1 MSDDI
6 QDSPISCQRKEG
18 MNISFTIFRMKL
30 RPDMQALYYHQEF
43 GSTDWRKV
51 LRSRWQLLIAVLFAH
66 LLLIILWPSMV
77 RHKNEVSTPLAFV
90 VRMLEAPVQ
99 RQPERAV
106 PVTKPATPSSQM
118 PVPHKPR
125 TSLVPVAPV
134 PVISEIGAGITVTPV
149 PAANTETSAPTLT
162 GDSHVVI
169 QRDIS
174 KVIKQVERE
183 MPNRI
188 LTDIKPEK
196 SSMVQFGINV
206 AAAARPRGT
215 SYKNIIMADGTA
227 MTKVTTPA
235 GSYCV
240 IGAKPG
246 ADITRSPGIQTVSCG
261 SY

>member
-1 MSDDI
+1 
-6 QDSPISCQRKEG
+6 
-18 MNISFTIFRMKL
+18 
-30 RPDMQALYYHQEF
+30 MQALFYHEEF
-43 GSTDWRKV
+43 GSTDWRKL
-51 LRSRWQLLIAVLFAH
+51 LRSRWQLLLAVLFAH
-66 LLLIILWPSMV
+66 LLLILLWPSIV

-99 RQPERAV
+99 RKPEQTA
-106 PVTKPATPSSQM
+106 PMIKPAISPSQLS
-118 PVPHKPR
+118 VPNKPR
-125 TSLVPVAPV
+125 TLFVPTSPVTPVTSDAGTGITVAPV
-134 PVISEIGAGITVTPV
+134 PD
-149 PAANTETSAPTLT
+149 ANAETSTPTLS
-162 GDSHVVI
+162 GNSPVVI

-215 SYKNIIMADGTA
+215 SYQNFTMSDGTA
-227 MTKVTTPA
+227 MTKVTTP
-235 GSYCV
+235 GGTYCV

-246 ADITRSPGIQTVSCG
+246 ADITRAPGIRTVSCG

>member
-1 MSDDI
+1 
-6 QDSPISCQRKEG
+6 
-18 MNISFTIFRMKL
+18 
-30 RPDMQALYYHQEF
+30 MQALFYQEEF
-43 GSTDWRKV
+43 GSTDWRKL
-51 LRSRWQLLIAVLFAH
+51 LRSRWQLLLAVLFAH
-66 LLLIILWPSMV
+66 LLLILLWPSIV

-99 RQPERAV
+99 RKPEQTAPVVKPAISPSQLPASNKPRNPVV
-106 PVTKPATPSSQM
+106 PTSPATP
-118 PVPHKPR
+118 VNNDAG
-125 TSLVPVAPV
+125 T
-134 PVISEIGAGITVTPV
+134 GITVAPV
-149 PAANTETSAPTLT
+149 PAANTEASTPTLI
-162 GDSHVVI
+162 GDSPVVI

-188 LTDIKPEK
+188 LSDIKPEK

-215 SYKNIIMADGTA
+215 SYQNFTMSDGTA
-227 MTKVTTPA
+227 MTKVTTP
-235 GSYCV
+235 GGTYCV

-246 ADITRSPGIQTVSCG
+246 ADITRAPSIRTVSCG

>member
-1 MSDDI
+1 
-6 QDSPISCQRKEG
+6 
-18 MNISFTIFRMKL
+18 
-30 RPDMQALYYHQEF
+30 MQALFYHDYHEEF

-51 LRSRWQLLIAVLFAH
+51 LRSRWQLLLAVLSVH
-66 LLLIILWPSMV
+66 LLLILLWPSIV

-99 RQPERAV
+99 RKPEQTV
-106 PVTKPATPSSQM
+106 PVIKPAISPSQL
-118 PVPHKPR
+118 PAPNKPR
-125 TSLVPVAPV
+125 TPVVPTIPVTPVNNDAGTGITVAPV
-134 PVISEIGAGITVTPV
+134 P
-149 PAANTETSAPTLT
+149 AASTETSTPIIT
-162 GDSHVVI
+162 GDSPVVI

-215 SYKNIIMADGTA
+215 SYQNIIMSDGTA
-227 MTKVTTPA
+227 MTKVTTP
-235 GSYCV
+235 GGTYCV

-246 ADITRSPGIQTVSCG
+246 ADFTRAPGIRTVSCG

>member
-1 MSDDI
+1 MT
-6 QDSPISCQRKEG
+6 P
-18 MNISFTIFRMKL
+18 
-30 RPDMQALYYHQEF
+30 RPDMQALFYQEDF
-43 GSTDWRKV
+43 GSTDWRKL
-51 LRSRWQLLIAVLFAH
+51 LRPRWQLLLTVLLAH
-66 LLLIILWPSMV
+66 FLLIMLWPSLV
-77 RHKNEVSTPLAFV
+77 RHKHEMSTPLAFV

-99 RQPERAV
+99 
-106 PVTKPATPSSQM
+106 TKPEQAIPLT
-118 PVPHKPR
+118 K
-125 TSLVPVAPV
+125 PVAPPSQLSLPNKPRAPLVLNAPNIPVTSDAGTGIKV
-134 PVISEIGAGITVTPV
+134 PPVT
-149 PAANTETSAPTLT
+149 NTESSMPALTSEPP
-162 GDSHVVI
+162 VVI
-169 QRDIS
+169 ERDIS

>member
-1 MSDDI
+1 
-6 QDSPISCQRKEG
+6 
-18 MNISFTIFRMKL
+18 
-30 RPDMQALYYHQEF
+30 MQALFYQEEF
-43 GSTDWRKV
+43 GSTDWRNL
-51 LRSRWQLLIAVLFAH
+51 LRSRWQLLLTVLFAH
-66 LLLIILWPSMV
+66 VLLIMLWPSLV
-77 RHKNEVSTPLAFV
+77 RHKHEISAPLAFV

-99 RQPERAV
+99 SKPEQPI
-106 PVTKPATPSSQM
+106 PVTKPATPPSQ
-118 PVPHKPR
+118 VPTQLKPR
-125 TSLVPVAPV
+125 APLVPNTPNIPVANDAGP
-134 PVISEIGAGITVTPV
+134 GITVSPIPV
-149 PAANTETSAPTLT
+149 TNTEASAPVLT
-162 GDSHVVI
+162 GESPVTI

-196 SSMVQFGINV
+196 SSLVQFGINV

-215 SYKNIIMADGTA
+215 SYKNIIMSDGTA

-246 ADITRSPGIQTVSCG
+246 ADITRAPGIQTVSCG

>member
-1 MSDDI
+1 
-6 QDSPISCQRKEG
+6 
-18 MNISFTIFRMKL
+18 
-30 RPDMQALYYHQEF
+30 MQALFYQEEF
-43 GSTDWRKV
+43 GSTDWRKL
-51 LRSRWQLLIAVLFAH
+51 LRSRWQLLLAVLFAH
-66 LLLIILWPSMV
+66 ILLIILWPSIV
-77 RHKNEVSTPLAFV
+77 RQKNEVSAPLAFV
-90 VRMLEAPVQ
+90 VHMLEAPLQ
-99 RQPERAV
+99 RIPEQAVPMIKPAPQSSQLSQLPVPNKPRIADV
-106 PVTKPATPSSQM
+106 PVTPTP
-118 PVPHKPR
+118 V
-125 TSLVPVAPV
+125 T
-134 PVISEIGAGITVTPV
+134 SEIGTGITVTPV
-149 PAANTETSAPTLT
+149 PVVNTETSTPTLSGEST
-162 GDSHVVI
+162 VVI

-215 SYKNIIMADGTA
+215 SYQNIIMSDGTA

-246 ADITRSPGIQTVSCG
+246 ADITRAPGIRTVTCG

>member
-1 MSDDI
+1 
-6 QDSPISCQRKEG
+6 
-18 MNISFTIFRMKL
+18 
-30 RPDMQALYYHQEF
+30 MQALYYHQEF
-43 GSTDWRKV
+43 GSTDWRKL
-51 LRSRWQLLIAVLFAH
+51 LRSRWQLLLAVLFAH
-66 LLLIILWPSMV
+66 LLLIILWPSIV
-77 RHKNEVSTPLAFV
+77 RHKNEVSAPLAFV
-90 VRMLEAPVQ
+90 VRMLEAPLQ
-99 RQPERAV
+99 RKPEQAV
-106 PVTKPATPSSQM
+106 PVTKPATPSSHL
-118 PVPHKPR
+118 PVPNKARIPVVPTTPNIPI
-125 TSLVPVAPV
+125 TSSVDA
-134 PVISEIGAGITVTPV
+134 AITVTPV
-149 PAANTETSAPTLT
+149 SPANTEASTPTLN
-162 GDSHVVI
+162 GEGPVVI

-215 SYKNIIMADGTA
+215 SYQNITMSDGTA
-227 MTKVTTPA
+227 MTKVTTPG

>member
-1 MSDDI
+1 
-6 QDSPISCQRKEG
+6 
-18 MNISFTIFRMKL
+18 
-30 RPDMQALYYHQEF
+30 MQVLFYQEEF
-43 GSTDWRKV
+43 GSTDWRKL
-51 LRSRWQLLIAVLFAH
+51 LRSRWQLLLAVLLAH
-66 LLLIILWPSMV
+66 LLLILLWPSIV

-99 RQPERAV
+99 PKPEQTA
-106 PVTKPATPSSQM
+106 PVIKPAISPSQL
-118 PVPHKPR
+118 PAPNKPR
-125 TSLVPVAPV
+125 TVVVPASPVTPVNNDAGTSITIAPV
-134 PVISEIGAGITVTPV
+134 PV
-149 PAANTETSAPTLT
+149 ANTETSTPTFS
-162 GDSHVVI
+162 GDSPILI

-215 SYKNIIMADGTA
+215 SYQNIIMADGTA

-240 IGAKPG
+240 VGAKPG
-246 ADITRSPGIQTVSCG
+246 ADITRAPGIRTVSCG

>member
-1 MSDDI
+1 MIGHSKMPDHI
-6 QDSPISCQRKEG
+6 QDKP
-18 MNISFTIFRMKL
+18 
-30 RPDMQALYYHQEF
+30 RPDMQALNYHQEF
-43 GSTDWRKV
+43 GSTDWRKL
-51 LRSRWQLLIAVLFAH
+51 LRSRWQLLLTVLLVH
-66 LLLIILWPSMV
+66 LLLIILWPSIT
-77 RHKNEVSTPLAFV
+77 RHQNEASAPLAFV
-90 VRMLEAPVQ
+90 VRMLEAPEQHKPEQ
-99 RQPERAV
+99 RVPATKPVLSPNQLPVPNKPRTPAV
-106 PVTKPATPSSQM
+106 PATPSI
-118 PVPHKPR
+118 PI
-125 TSLVPVAPV
+125 TSSADT
-134 PVISEIGAGITVTPV
+134 GITAV
-149 PAANTETSAPTLT
+149 PAATAEAGTPTLT
-162 GDSHVVI
+162 GESPVVI

-215 SYKNIIMADGTA
+215 SYQNITMSDGTA